1 MNANQYSTRQNRPN
15 QLFAAGAAVLVS
27 TLVLGSLLW
36 LFAADVPS
44 AAGNAAVAVQQ
55 HSAPR
60 A

>member
-15 QLFAAGAAVLVS
+15 QVFAAGAAALVS
-27 TLVLGSLLW
+27 TLVLSSVLW
-36 LFAADVPS
+36 LFAAGVPS
-44 AAGNAAVAVQQ
+44 ATANADLVVQQ